1 MRLEAQKVEEIFT
14 GTAVVEI
21 DFIIYR
27 LTAST
32 DFGNTLFTET
42 WENICLFDPPFSVE
56 VSVTSQMIFCHSQC

>member
-1 MRLEAQKVEEIFT
+1 MFEFMYE
-14 GTAVVEI
+14 AVVEI
-21 DFIIYR
+21 DLIIYR

-56 VSVTSQMIFCHSQC
+56 ISVTFQMIFCHS